1 MTGMRDPMLQIII
14 NDPDFFDGD
23 LYASLPDKKKEQ
35 YERLRDPE
43 HRDRIRLYYERLKE
57 TNSGA
62 TYAALKESE
71 GVFYK

>member
-1 MTGMRDPMLQIII
+1 MTGMRDPMLQLIIH
-14 NDPDFFDGD
+14 DEDFFDGD
-23 LYASLPDKKKEQ
+23 LYASLSEGKKKQ
-35 YERLRDPE
+35 YERLKIPK